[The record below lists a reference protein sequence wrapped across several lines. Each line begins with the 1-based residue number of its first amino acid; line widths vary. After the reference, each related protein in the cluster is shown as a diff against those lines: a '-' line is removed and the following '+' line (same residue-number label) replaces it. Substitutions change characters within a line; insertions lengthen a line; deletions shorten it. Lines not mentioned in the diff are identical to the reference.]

1 MATTSALFT
10 PLYAPGLRK
19 IVFDGYTDM
28 PAEYD
33 KFLNVSTVA
42 KRQYLDD
49 YKMGGFGAVPT
60 KAEGTPIVYD
70 DPVPG
75 ATVRYTWTAYGKG
88 FRVTHEAMV
97 DELYGPMRRMAKA
110 LGRSFRNQVEVT
122 AAGLLNSA
130 FGVANGGFDG
140 KALCATDHILL
151 RGGTARNTPTAA
163 VDFGVTAL
171 QDALIDFERMVDD
184 SGFPIAYRPKYLV
197 IPPETWTQA
206 REVLG
211 SQFKPYT
218 ADNEINTL
226 ANEGLTLIVSHY
238 MTDTDAWFLLA
249 DKSDHDLQ
257 FFHREK
263 FTTDSSDDFDS
274 GDGKMKAYMRNGI
287 GYGDWRGVW
296 GSPGI

>member
-1 MATTSALFT
+1 MATNSALFT

-19 IVFDGYTDM
+19 IVFDGYAEM
-28 PAEYD
+28 PTEYD
-33 KFLNVSTVA
+33 KFLNVSSVD

-49 YKMGGFGAVPT
+49 YKMGGFGTVPT
-60 KAEGTPIVYD
+60 KAEGTSIVYD

-75 ATVRYTWTAYGKG
+75 STVRYSWTPYGKG

-110 LGRSFRNQVEVT
+110 MGRSFRNQVEVIG
-122 AAGLLNSA
+122 AGLLNNA
-130 FGVANGGFDG
+130 FSVANGGFDG
-140 KALCATDHILL
+140 KALCASDHPLL
-151 RGGTARNTPTAA
+151 RGGTARNRPTAF

-184 SGFPIAYRPKYLV
+184 SGFPISYRAKYLV

-218 ADNEINTL
+218 SDNEINTL
-226 ANEGLTLIVSHY
+226 ANEGLTLVVSHY

-263 FTTDSSDDFDS
+263 FTTDAADDFDT
-274 GDGKMKAYMRNGI
+274 GDGKMKGYMRNGV

-296 GSPGI
+296 GSQGI